1 MNNTTATGEQCTS
14 ASPSMNILDRWAK
27 KTLFKML
34 AGIRFGQ
41 LTITDG
47 CSVNSFG
54 PDKGLQARVTIHDPR
69 VYRQV
74 LFGGSIG
81 AADGYIDRF
90 WDCDDL
96 TALTRIMV
104 LNMEMLDDM
113 DRGFSRLFQ
122 TFRRIGHLLRANS
135 PKRARRNILAHYDL
149 GNEMYSTF
157 LDSTMMYSSAI
168 YPQPVSSLEEASRYK
183 LEQICQK
190 LALKPGDRIIEIG
203 TGWGAFAIHAAANYG
218 CHVTTT
224 TISDAQYEEAARRI
238 AAASLTDRI
247 TLLKQDYRQLSGR
260 FDKLV
265 SIEMI
270 EAVGHEF
277 LPDFFQKCGELLHEN
292 GTMLL
297 QAITI
302 RDQKYEQY
310 IRSVDFIQTHIFP
323 GGHVPSLTR
332 MIDCLTRRTDMVV
345 RHVEDFGHHYARTLG
360 DWRRRFLRA
369 YPELREKGYD
379 ERFRR
384 LWEYYLCYCQGGFM
398 ERSISVV
405 HLVATRPEHRVRLL

>member
-1 MNNTTATGEQCTS
+1 MNDTTETGDRCTS
-14 ASPSMNILDRWAK
+14 GSRSLTILDRWAK
-27 KTLFKML
+27 KTLFTILSGMRI
-34 AGIRFGQ
+34 GS
-41 LTITDG
+41 LTVSEG
-47 CSVNSFG
+47 CSHNSFG
-54 PDKGLQARVTIHDPR
+54 ADKQQLQARVTIHDPR

-81 AADGYIDRF
+81 AADSYIDRL

-96 TALTRIMV
+96 TALIRIMV

-113 DRGFSRLFQ
+113 DRGFARLIQ
-122 TFRRIGHLLRANS
+122 AFRRIGHLLRTNS

-168 YPQPVSSLEEASRYK
+168 YPQPASSLEEASWYK

-190 LALKPGDRIIEIG
+190 LDLKPEDRVIEIG
-203 TGWGAFAIHAAANYG
+203 SGWGGFAIHAASNYG

-224 TISDAQYEEAARRI
+224 TISDAQYLEAAKRI
-238 AAASLTDRI
+238 SAAGLNDRI
-247 TLLKQDYRQLSGR
+247 TLLKQDYRQLTGR
-260 FDKLV
+260 FNKLV

-270 EAVGHEF
+270 EAVGHDF
-277 LPDFFQKCGELLHEN
+277 LPEFFQKCGQLLDED
-292 GTMLL
+292 GAMLL

-310 IRSVDFIQTHIFP
+310 LRSVDFIQTHIFP
-323 GGHVPSLTR
+323 GGHLPSITR
-332 MIDCLTRRTDMVV
+332 MLDCLTKRTDMVV
-345 RHVEDFGHHYARTLG
+345 RRVEDFGHHYARTLG

-405 HLVATRPEHRVRLL
+405 QLVATRPGHRA